1 VQFDL
6 MAGIEGEPGRSYGSS
21 MSKRVRDF
29 ILWGTIAVMLIL
41 LSTLFRYPHA

>member
-1 VQFDL
+1 
-6 MAGIEGEPGRSYGSS
+6 
-21 MSKRVRDF
+21 MSKRVRNI